1 MKRILNYKTSSH
13 FIERMNER
21 QIEPFLVSMCLSKGK
36 MKEKKKKKIEFTINK
51 EKILDAISMEYLS
64 LKDYLG
70 LESLTVVAR
79 SNVLITVFG
88 RYADTGLTNV
98 VKIKNYG

>member
-13 FIERMNER
+13 FIERMNQR
-21 QIEPFLVSMCLSKGK
+21 QIEPFLVSMCLSKGEK
-36 MKEKKKKKIEFTINK
+36 KEKKKKKIEFTLNK
-51 EKILDAISMEYLS
+51 EKILEAITMGYLS
-64 LKDYLG
+64 LTDYLG

-88 RYADTGLTNV
+88 RYADTGITNV
-98 VKIKNYG
+98 VKRKKYE